1 MHTPKTQLAR
11 LPLGLQTF
19 SEVRKLNCAYVDKT
33 PMAVKLA
40 NEGKFYFLA
49 RPRRFGKSLFLDTL
63 RNLFEGRRDLFEGL
77 YAESNW
83 QWTTK
88 YPVIKLDMSGASES
102 VAALKS
108 MLDGDLRDTA
118 ASLGVELSD
127 SGEVVKLFKQLIKR
141 VHAKYG
147 CKVVLLIDEY
157 DKPIIDNIGK
167 LELAHE
173 MRDQLRS
180 FYSIIKAI
188 DEHLR
193 LVMLTGVS
201 KFTKVSIFSG
211 LNNLED
217 ISLNPSYGSICG
229 YTEEDLGE
237 VFAEHLRGADREQ
250 LRYWYNGYNF
260 LGSKRVYNP
269 HDILKFIKDSQNFG
283 KFYFDNYWFETGTPT
298 FIIDLLARNR
308 VSAQQLE
315 PQVVNKSNL
324 NSAPLEQ
331 IEFTTALFQSGYLT
345 IDEVISSSIP
355 GRDMY
360 RLTCPN
366 HSVRSALQDQL
377 FSYYT
382 AGENTNSYQGLMEA
396 ALISA
401 DLDTIESE
409 LKRLFASIAAD
420 NYRRNDIA
428 RFEGYYASVVYSFFA
443 GMGLTVIAEDVANL
457 GRIDLTIQLADHTY
471 IIEFKVVKRKSKTNS
486 ALQQIIERDYAAKYS
501 GKVYQIGIE
510 FSETKRNIVDFTWQR
525 AGQTST

>member
-1 MHTPKTQLAR
+1 MPNAQVAR

-19 SEVRKLNCAYVDKT
+19 AEVRGLHCAYVDKT
-33 PMAVKLA
+33 PMAVQLA

-63 RNLFEGRRDLFEGL
+63 RNLFEGKQELFTGL
-77 YAESNW
+77 YAEGNW
-83 QWTTK
+83 EWAVR
-88 YPVIKLDMSGASES
+88 YPVIKLDMSGGSTS
-102 VAALKS
+102 VDSLKSALKAK
-108 MLDGDLRDTA
+108 LRRSA
-118 ASLGVELSD
+118 KQFGIALSNSNEPAELF
-127 SGEVVKLFKQLIKR
+127 EQLIQE
-141 VHAKYG
+141 VHDQHR
-147 CKVVLLIDEY
+147 CRVVLLVDEY

-180 FYSIIKAI
+180 FYSIIKAT

-193 LVMLTGVS
+193 FVMLTGVS

-217 ISLNPSYGSICG
+217 ISLDPNYGSICG

-250 LRYWYNGYNF
+250 LRHWYNGYNF

-283 KFYFDNYWFETGTPT
+283 EFYFDNHWFETGTPT

-308 VSAQQLE
+308 VPAQQLE

-377 FSYYT
+377 FSYYS
-382 AGENTNSYQGLMEA
+382 AGENTNSYQERMETALM
-396 ALISA
+396 SA

-409 LKRLFASIAAD
+409 LTRLFASIATD

-443 GMGLTVIAEDVANL
+443 GMGLTVIAEDVSNL
-457 GRIDLTIQLADHTY
+457 GRIDLSIQLADYTY

-486 ALQQIIERDYAAKYS
+486 ALQQIIQQGYAAKYS
-501 GKVYQIGIE
+501 GNVYQIGIE
-510 FSETKRNIVDFTWQR
+510 FSETKRNIVNFTWQQ
-525 AGQTST
+525 ATTTSS